1 MNPRDSCVELLCG
14 LYEAAL
20 SRGESA
26 YLRAHSRHNSVR
38 RHVEA
43 FLHYRP
49 HLPDGGVFLDWGCR
63 YAVDA
68 CLIRHQLGP
77 GVELRGC
84 DVHRVEGFAPFHE
97 YASVRFSQLDHHS
110 RLPYEDETFDAV
122 IGSGVLEHVRMEA
135 ESLKELYRV
144 LKNRGVL
151 ILTFLPNRYSYTE
164 WCCRRLGLS
173 HHERLYTV
181 RGIRRTLMHHGFAP
195 LRARHHQF
203 VPAQR
208 GEILFRHLYRLNGA
222 LESVWPTS
230 LLCAN
235 IMVVGGKQ

>member
-1 MNPRDSCVELLCG
+1 MGRAPTCAPIQGTTRFAGTSRPFCTTG
-14 LYEAAL
+14 PISRPAA
-20 SRGESA
+20 SSSIG
-26 YLRAHSRHNSVR
+26 
-38 RHVEA
+38 
-43 FLHYRP
+43 
-49 HLPDGGVFLDWGCR
+49 GCR
-63 YAVDA
+63 YAADA

-84 DVHRVEGFAPFHE
+84 DVHRAEGFAPFHE

-135 ESLKELYRV
+135 QSLKELYRV

-208 GEILFRHLYRLNGA
+208 GETLFRHLYRLNGA

-235 IMVVGGKQ
+235 IMVVAGKQE